1 MRNIDDDVRKRLE
14 KFLGGPLQPGNEE
27 AKRNYPQRKNVQR
40 RTTIPSLSPTLA
52 PSLNADNTRPF
63 LFAPVQQPGAARRL
77 SLEQAV
83 HGGYTVR
90 VAERG
95 SAYKVIT
102 PIPAG
107 DYGRLLQT
115 ELADVFRELNSP
127 LQQRMLAR
135 CRLNAA
141 LEDVL
146 FFDMETTGLT
156 QTPLFLIGA
165 MTWEEGSLVIRQFLA
180 RDYGEEAAV
189 IQLFLELAMEKRLF
203 ISFNGVSFDL
213 PFLYHRAETHDI
225 PAVLHAH
232 HFDLLHESR
241 RVWRTQCPN
250 CQLQTLEQHICGH
263 PARTAD
269 IESEL
274 IPAAYQAFVRN
285 GNAEQLAQ
293 IMHHNKLDLVSMAEL
308 LTRLP
313 ALESE

>member
-1 MRNIDDDVRKRLE
+1 M
-14 KFLGGPLQPGNEE
+14 
-27 AKRNYPQRKNVQR
+27 
-40 RTTIPSLSPTLA
+40 
-52 PSLNADNTRPF
+52 
-63 LFAPVQQPGAARRL
+63 
-77 SLEQAV
+77 
-83 HGGYTVR
+83 
-90 VAERG
+90 
-95 SAYKVIT
+95 
-102 PIPAG
+102 
-107 DYGRLLQT
+107 
-115 ELADVFRELNSP
+115 
-127 LQQRMLAR
+127 QQRLLAR

-141 LEDVL
+141 LDDVL
-146 FFDMETTGLT
+146 FFDLETTGLT

-189 IQLFLELAMEKRLF
+189 IQLFLELAAEKRLF
-203 ISFNGVSFDL
+203 ITFNGVSFDL
-213 PFLYHRAETHDI
+213 PFLHHRAETHEI

-263 PARTAD
+263 PARIGD

-285 GNAEQLAQ
+285 GNAGQLGQ